1 MKKTI
6 HDGGG
11 ITSVIASMA
20 IAMAAVA
27 GASDVFMP
35 PTANILW
42 RTAPSATFEV
52 PVFLPYGASSATLVV
67 TGDRYRREY
76 TGLADGMF
84 PLSLPAADSAEA
96 ENVYDLELTF
106 NDRAATTHHALGLCD
121 RHVCRL
127 QIVLGDGFRNERLD
141 SLLDDERIEILD
153 AHLLGCRLSGRLVG
167 RGSNAHLVA
176 ELDPS
181 CVERFAD
188 FRSRRRDVKV
198 EHAVLALFLNYFHP
212 ISSLMG

>member
-106 NDRAATTHHALGLCD
+106 NDRAATTHHA
-121 RHVCRL
+121 RL
-127 QIVLGDGFRNERLD
+127 AVVQGASTGGTA
-141 SLLDDERIEILD
+141 D
-153 AHLLGCRLSGRLVG
+153 AEVRVA
-167 RGSNAHLVA
+167 GSHKWPNVA
-176 ELDPS
+176 
-181 CVERFAD
+181 A
-188 FRSRRRDVKV
+188 K
-198 EHAVLALFLNYFHP
+198 AVLPIPSGADALSLNGQAVDGDRWESPGWFLLSARAGNAYDVLLSSGG
-212 ISSLMG
+212 SSLSEAILQGVASGFTLIFR